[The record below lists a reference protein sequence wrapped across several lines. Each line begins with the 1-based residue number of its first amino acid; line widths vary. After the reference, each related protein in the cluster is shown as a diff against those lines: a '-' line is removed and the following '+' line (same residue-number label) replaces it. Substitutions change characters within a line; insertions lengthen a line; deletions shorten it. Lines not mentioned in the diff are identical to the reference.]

1 MMCVIQV
8 EEEVN
13 KVSIAASLKTNQL
26 QIKQRKDGSVIENKV
41 GERVLGKRMLNIF
54 RLKTM
59 SSSESILQYTAGSVS
74 SIAARIFHH
83 CQSV

>member
-26 QIKQRKDGSVIENKV
+26 QIKQRKDGSVIEN
-41 GERVLGKRMLNIF
+41 
-54 RLKTM
+54 
-59 SSSESILQYTAGSVS
+59 
-74 SIAARIFHH
+74 
-83 CQSV
+83 